1 MTTNYTTKLKN
12 KRIISINGDESD
24 IFLNNIIT
32 NDIKKIDNN
41 SAIYSCL
48 LTPQGKVISHFFI
61 VKNNVEILVII
72 DDYLADEFI
81 EKLNVYKLRSKV
93 EINLKNDL
101 IKELKDTSIYKDVLS
116 KFTDAEL
123 IDVKNIEKEELDD

>member
-61 VKNNVEILVII
+61 VK
-72 DDYLADEFI
+72 
-81 EKLNVYKLRSKV
+81 
-93 EINLKNDL
+93 
-101 IKELKDTSIYKDVLS
+101 IYFFLLS
-116 KFTDAEL
+116 QTDSFY
-123 IDVKNIEKEELDD
+123 

>member
-81 EKLNVYKLRSKV
+81 EKLNVYKLRSNV
-93 EINLKNDL
+93 EINLKNEYEIIFSLSDNL
-101 IKELKDTSIYKDVLS
+101 KIKSI
-116 KFTDAEL
+116 
-123 IDVKNIEKEELDD
+123 IEFNDPRNK